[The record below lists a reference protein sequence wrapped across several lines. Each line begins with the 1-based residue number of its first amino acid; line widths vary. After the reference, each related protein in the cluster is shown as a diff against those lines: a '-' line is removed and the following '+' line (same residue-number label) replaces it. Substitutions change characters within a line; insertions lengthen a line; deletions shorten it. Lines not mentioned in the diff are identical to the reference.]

1 MSDDSI
7 IHFPSAS
14 SQSKLSAPLSTKVPQ
29 STNWIYQDVYHSLH
43 HDPDYLIPTTDLCQ
57 STSTF
62 QMTSSLFEA
71 CKIVTHD
78 SRYSGWDT
86 QLDYTCPTSE
96 TISNK
101 SSSVHNRTS
110 FLPDLLAH
118 TNLEDS
124 SSAPVLIE
132 STFSSS
138 SSSSSTTTSSSQS
151 VQSFRCSHTTEMM
164 SVGNSTLKKRKS
176 TSSFRSLKYFIHA
189 ISPSKKP
196 KLNPTAKKFFQFFKR

>member
-1 MSDDSI
+1 MSFNDSI

-29 STNWIYQDVYHSLH
+29 STNWIDQDVYNSLH
-43 HDPDYLIPTTDLCQ
+43 HDPDYLIPTTA
-57 STSTF
+57 TF

-86 QLDYTCPTSE
+86 QLDYTCPTSD
-96 TISNK
+96 TSSSISSSR
-101 SSSVHNRTS
+101 SSSVHN
-110 FLPDLLAH
+110 LPGLLAH
-118 TNLEDS
+118 TALLED

-132 STFSSS
+132 STF
-138 SSSSSTTTSSSQS
+138 SSSTTTSSSQS

-164 SVGNSTLKKRKS
+164 AVGGSTLKKRKS
-176 TSSFRSLKYFIHA
+176 TSSFRSLKSFIHA

-196 KLNPTAKKFFQFFKR
+196 RLNPSAKKFFQFFKR